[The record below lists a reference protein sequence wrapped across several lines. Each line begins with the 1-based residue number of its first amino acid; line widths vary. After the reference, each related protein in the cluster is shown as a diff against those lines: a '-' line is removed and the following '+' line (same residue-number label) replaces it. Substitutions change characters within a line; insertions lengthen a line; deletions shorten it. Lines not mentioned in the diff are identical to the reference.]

1 MQIRN
6 EQSAGDKQM
15 SIKSIQQEKGFTLV
29 EIMIALLI
37 LAGGLM
43 ATAYMQ
49 TNSVKDGTTAN
60 RLTRRVNSAEDRLE
74 DFYIKDI
81 KPGIDNQPEQCEG
94 KDFYIYD
101 SPGPICEDL
110 VSPYYDIQ
118 AQALGGVPLENLTT
132 IQITV
137 TPKGENTAATARRT
151 IVFNFVRSTKYNE

>member
-1 MQIRN
+1 M
-6 EQSAGDKQM
+6 A
-15 SIKSIQQEKGFTLV
+15 IKSIQQEKGFTLV
-29 EIMIALLI
+29 EIMVALVI
-37 LAGGLM
+37 LSVGLM
-43 ATAYMQ
+43 GAAYMQ
-49 TNSVKDGTTAN
+49 TNSVKNGTTAN

-81 KPGIDNQPEQCEG
+81 KPGINNQPELCED
-94 KDFYIYD
+94 KDFYIYG

-137 TPKGENTAATARRT
+137 TPKGEKSASALQRRRV
-151 IVFNFVRSTKYNE
+151 VFNLIRSTKYNK